1 MALLVQR
8 ALHCRC
14 GKPKIIALG
23 LCATCYTLKRQDEE
37 YFGGLREQL
46 FQAHDHRRVEIAV
59 ARREL
64 VSVKEQQP
72 EVDLVGAVGV
82 GGVPLRL
89 DVGGVVVQDVEDEM
103 RLVLVGADDAGVAG
117 HVVGD
122 QGTRCRAWVAVA
134 STARVVL

>member
-1 MALLVQR
+1 MV
-8 ALHCRC
+8 
-14 GKPKIIALG
+14 
-23 LCATCYTLKRQDEE
+23 
-37 YFGGLREQL
+37 GGVAEID
-46 FQAHDHRRVEIAV
+46 QAGDPLVEIAV

-89 DVGGVVVQDVEDEM
+89 DVGGVVVQDVEDET

-122 QGTRCRAWVAVA
+122 QGSR
-134 STARVVL
+134 TA

>member
-1 MALLVQR
+1 
-8 ALHCRC
+8 
-14 GKPKIIALG
+14 
-23 LCATCYTLKRQDEE
+23 
-37 YFGGLREQL
+37 
-46 FQAHDHRRVEIAV
+46 VEIAV

-103 RLVLVGADDAGVAG
+103 RLVLVGADDAGVSG
-117 HVVGD
+117 RGGC
-122 QGTRCRAWVAVA
+122 QR
-134 STARVVL
+134 